1 MGRGRVRE
9 RERDEM
15 RCDEMGYDEGERRE
29 GESYAHAPD
38 LIWKLRPSQV
48 GDLKSDCPKASI
60 QHHPHSLYKRDARSS
75 CQPHSLSSMHLCRKH
90 SFQKLL

>member
-1 MGRGRVRE
+1 
-9 RERDEM
+9 M

-29 GESYAHAPD
+29 RESYAHAPD

-60 QHHPHSLYKRDARSS
+60 QHHPHSLCIGDS
-75 CQPHSLSSMHLCRKH
+75 
-90 SFQKLL
+90 